1 MREGDIM
8 GIKRG
13 VMDETLGH
21 VTTLAS
27 KSRRAKDR
35 ERERFFTVFHS
46 ARSDSN
52 ILVLRCKKVS
62 CPNKYLSNRRVIFS
76 QQALC

>member
-1 MREGDIM
+1 MATDGLTDK
-8 GIKRG
+8 GICIVALRQLKRG

-35 ERERFFTVFHS
+35 ERGFSLYFIRLDPI
-46 ARSDSN
+46 R
-52 ILVLRCKKVS
+52 ICK
-62 CPNKYLSNRRVIFS
+62 F
-76 QQALC
+76 

>member
-1 MREGDIM
+1 MREEDIM

-35 ERERFFTVFHS
+35 EREVFHCIS
-46 ARSDSN
+46 FGSIRFEY
-52 ILVLRCKKVS
+52 VS
-62 CPNKYLSNRRVIFS
+62 FKMQEGFMS
-76 QQALC
+76 Q

>member
-35 ERERFFTVFHS
+35 ERERGFSLYFI
-46 ARSDSN
+46 RLDP
-52 ILVLRCKKVS
+52 IR
-62 CPNKYLSNRRVIFS
+62 IF
-76 QQALC
+76 